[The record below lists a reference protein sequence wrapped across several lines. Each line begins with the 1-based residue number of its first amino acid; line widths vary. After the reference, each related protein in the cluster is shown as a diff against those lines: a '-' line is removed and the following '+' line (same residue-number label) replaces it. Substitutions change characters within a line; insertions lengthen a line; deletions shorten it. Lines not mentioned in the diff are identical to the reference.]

1 MNKKILTLFVSLVL
15 LVSSCTEFLA
25 VNEVNP
31 NIASQVPSKLLLPA
45 TLNNIAYT
53 MNYPRRFD
61 FVYLWHGLW
70 CISSGYSQPT
80 NLAQYRLLNS
90 DYQNA
95 FQESYTTGQ
104 NLVEIEKAS
113 TDPKDASYLAI
124 AMIMK
129 AYIMQN
135 LVDLWGNVPYSEAF
149 RSDEG
154 LYKPKYDDQKAIYED
169 LIVKLDAAIKI
180 IQNRP
185 VNANEITGLSDIM
198 FAGDMNKWA
207 KFANTLKLRMLIH
220 QSGMTGRDAYIKGA
234 IATTASVGYLGAGE
248 SALVNP
254 SFLASA
260 TKMNP
265 FYEYFYKADGNTQSD
280 GVTYYN
286 AGKDVVDFMNG
297 VADPRISRFFNPYS
311 GTVSAGTAL
320 FAGNALGITEPPART
335 AATTS
340 KLGYIS
346 EKDAKTSGFSSLAD
360 ANASGY
366 MIGTLDKSAPILTD
380 FESLFIQA
388 EAIERGFITG
398 SGKALYES
406 AITRSFV
413 YMGLSAPLAAKFLAT
428 EKTAVNYD
436 LATNKLNL
444 ILDQK
449 WVSLNG
455 IAPVEIWTDYRRTGR
470 PANITFS
477 KDPNIAN
484 ATPPVRLLYPQREI
498 SVNNDNVVA
507 VGKIDAF
514 TSKIFWQN
522 R

>member
-1 MNKKILTLFVSLVL
+1 MNKKILTLFVL
-15 LVSSCTEFLA
+15 LVILGSSCTKFLA

-31 NIASQVPSKLLLPA
+31 NSASKVPGKLLLPA
-45 TLNNIAYT
+45 ALNNIAYT

-70 CISSGYSQPT
+70 CISSGYSQPSG
-80 NLAQYRLLNS
+80 LVQYRLLNA
-90 DYQNA
+90 DYQAIFN
-95 FQESYTTGQ
+95 ESYTSGQ

-113 TDPKDASYLAI
+113 TDPKEASYLAI

-135 LVDLWGNVPYSEAF
+135 LVDLYGNVPYSDAF
-149 RSDEG
+149 KSDAG
-154 LYKPKYDDQKAIYED
+154 ILKPKYDDQKAIYED
-169 LIVKLDAAIKI
+169 LVLQLDAAIKL

-185 VNANEITGLSDIM
+185 ADATEITGASDIM
-198 FAGDMNKWA
+198 FGGNMALWA
-207 KFANTLKLRMLIH
+207 KFANTLKLRMLVH
-220 QSGMTGRDAYIKGA
+220 QSGMTGRDTYIKAA

-248 SALVNP
+248 GALSNP
-254 SFLASA
+254 GYSKS
-260 TKMNP
+260 TSKMNP
-265 FYEYFYKADGNTQSD
+265 FYEYFYKADGTTQTD

-286 AGKDVVDFMNG
+286 AGKDVVDFMK
-297 VADPRISRFFNPYS
+297 VTSDPRISRFFNPYS
-311 GTVSAGTAL
+311 GTS
-320 FAGNALGITEPPART
+320 FAGNALGITEPPALP
-335 AATTS
+335 AASTS
-340 KLGYIS
+340 KLGYS
-346 EKDAKTSGFSSLAD
+346 AAATGAQ
-360 ANASGY
+360 GY
-366 MIGTLDKSAPILTD
+366 MIGTFDKSAPILTD

-388 EAIERGFITG
+388 EAVERGYITG
-398 SGKALYES
+398 TGKTLYN
-406 AITRSFV
+406 AAMTQSFV
-413 YMGLSAPLAAKFLAT
+413 YMGLSASSGTAFVAT
-428 EKTAVNYD
+428 DNASVNYD
-436 LATNKLNL
+436 LATSKLNL

-455 IAPVEIWTDYRRTGR
+455 IAPVEIWTDYRRSGR

-477 KDPNIAN
+477 KDPNVAN
-484 ATPPVRLLYPQREI
+484 PTPPVRLLYPQREI